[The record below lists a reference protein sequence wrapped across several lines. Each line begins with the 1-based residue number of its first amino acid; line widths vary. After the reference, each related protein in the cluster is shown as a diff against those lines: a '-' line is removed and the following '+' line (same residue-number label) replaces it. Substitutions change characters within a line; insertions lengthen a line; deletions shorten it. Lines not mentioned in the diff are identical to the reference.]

1 MNKNNEYTINIKC
14 SWLKYIITG
23 QKTVEGRLKYSVFSE
38 IKEGDIICWTNKN
51 LSVRTIVNYIKEYST
66 FHELLSKEG
75 IKNVL
80 PNITTIEEGRNIYY
94 KYYKQCFEEQK
105 GVIAIGLKLIE
116 D

>member
-1 MNKNNEYTINIKC
+1 MCATNKVKSFTNQIPIEV
-14 SWLKYIITG
+14 LERIILT
-23 QKTVEGRLKYSVFSE
+23 TT
-38 IKEGDIICWTNKN
+38 KEGDIICWTNKN

-75 IKNVL
+75 VKNVL
-80 PNITTIEEGRNIYY
+80 PNITTIEEGTNIYY